1 MRKIPFTSAVRY
13 RTCGKVQKNE
23 IFFSPYLT
31 EEQTISKW
39 ELGKSVPDEASLILL
54 YQCLDINHKEGKI
67 IKKMAVSKQTNNILD
82 YFSSCIFPGSNRNSL
97 LFAKSGKK

>member
-1 MRKIPFTSAVRY
+1 M
-13 RTCGKVQKNE
+13 E
-23 IFFSPYLT
+23 ISEIIKEARIKKGMTQQELANCVYVT
-31 EEQTISKW
+31 RQTISKW